1 MVDIGNKV
9 SLGFLVRLLR
19 ALDESSKR
27 GSGSSGLLDV
37 LSLLK

>member
-9 SLGFLVRLLR
+9 SLGFLVRLPR

-27 GSGSSGLLDV
+27 RGGV
-37 LSLLK
+37 EQIA